1 MLMRKYYSKRKS
13 LNTKKEDAVRRCTKG
28 YDCDFIA
35 KEKLKHFVSREAL
48 NIEGLGKKVVET
60 FWNLGL
66 IKYPED
72 IFKLDYNKIEQL
84 EGWGKLSTNNLKQAI
99 EKSKNISLDKFI
111 YSLGIRHIGRKCQKS
126 SKSL

>member
-1 MLMRKYYSKRKS
+1 M
-13 LNTKKEDAVRRCTKG
+13 
-28 YDCDFIA
+28 
-35 KEKLKHFVSREAL
+35 
-48 NIEGLGKKVVET
+48 ET

-111 YSLGIRHIGRKCQKS
+111 YSLGIRHIGQENA
-126 SKSL
+126 KSLANHFKTKNFFSEFLGKSNNKVLEELEDLDGIGQTQILSIKSHLKKEKTY

>member
-13 LNTKKEDAVRRCTKG
+13 LNTKKRRGRRCTKG

-35 KEKLKHFVSREAL
+35 KEKLKHFVSKEAL

-66 IKYPED
+66 ISIED

-84 EGWGKLSTNNLKQAI
+84 EGWKLSTNNLKQAI
-99 EKSKNISLDKFI
+99 EKSKNISLINLFI
-111 YSLGIRHIGRKCQKS
+111 H
-126 SKSL
+126 